1 MSCTPRRP
9 TGPLWGAV
17 PLFVIGMAGC
27 DLVPPRVWVDSERI
41 VELSATDVDKL
52 AIYTLNGQVNVQ
64 PNPPG
69 EEGIVV
75 VARIKAGGRDQVDA
89 QAALEAVEIETPRSG
104 EDGGVQ
110 EVRSVWRT
118 GRASHWQAKVS
129 FDVTIPP
136 TMNLLAESHN
146 GDVHIEGVEARC
158 EAASHNGS
166 IEIRDAG
173 SELLATT
180 HNGSIAARTPA
191 REVHLET
198 HNGAVRA
205 VLLSDRPQ
213 GSAVSHNGKIRV
225 RVPPG
230 ASFSFDCAVHHGGID
245 LDTLPTTHVERS
257 KRSASGRVGD
267 NPGDRRIHLETHNG
281 QVSLGLIAEE
291 DLRAARRSESKPR
304 GVVRRAVDEK
314 EQEIRRRAREL
325 EKQLDEAPEASEP
338 VASER

>member
-9 TGPLWGAV
+9 ASPLWGAV
-17 PLFVIGMAGC
+17 PLFVIGLAGC
-27 DLVPPRVWVDSERI
+27 DLMPPRVWVESERI
-41 VELSATDVDKL
+41 IELSATDVDKL

-64 PNPPG
+64 PNPSG

-75 VARIKAGGRDQVDA
+75 VAKIKAGGRDEADA
-89 QAALEAVEIETPRSG
+89 QAALEAVQIETPRAG
-104 EDGGVQ
+104 DDRNVQ
-110 EVRSVWRT
+110 EVRSVWKE

-136 TMNLLAESHN
+136 DMNLYAESHN
-146 GDVHIEGVEARC
+146 GDVQVEGIEARC

-173 SELLATT
+173 SELVATT

-191 REVHLET
+191 HKVHFQT
-198 HNGAVRA
+198 HNGTVRA

-213 GSAVSHNGKIRV
+213 GSAISHNGKIRV
-225 RVPPG
+225 RVPSG
-230 ASFSFDCAVHHGGID
+230 ASFSFDCAVHNGGID

-267 NPGDRRIHLETHNG
+267 DPGNRLIHLETHNG
-281 QVSLGLIAEE
+281 QVSLGVIAEE

-325 EKQLDEAPEASEP
+325 EQQLDEEP